1 MFIKETI
8 KTMKPFFVKTIIIFI
23 ATLLIYNLTIG
34 NEIKKFENMLSNITN
49 KTQREQI
56 KEKILL
62 EMSEANKKDNYFTD
76 EEKSIISNFL
86 KKILTELDLKK

>member
-1 MFIKETI
+1 
-8 KTMKPFFVKTIIIFI
+8 MKPFFVKTIIIFI

-34 NEIKKFENMLSNITN
+34 NEIKKFENMLANITN

-86 KKILTELDLKK
+86 KKIFTELDLKK

>member
-1 MFIKETI
+1 LFIKETI

>member
-1 MFIKETI
+1 
-8 KTMKPFFVKTIIIFI
+8 MKPFFVKTIIIFI

-34 NEIKKFENMLSNITN
+34 NEIKKIENMLSNITN

>member
-1 MFIKETI
+1 
-8 KTMKPFFVKTIIIFI
+8 MKPFFVKTIIIFI

-34 NEIKKFENMLSNITN
+34 NEIKKIENMMSNITN